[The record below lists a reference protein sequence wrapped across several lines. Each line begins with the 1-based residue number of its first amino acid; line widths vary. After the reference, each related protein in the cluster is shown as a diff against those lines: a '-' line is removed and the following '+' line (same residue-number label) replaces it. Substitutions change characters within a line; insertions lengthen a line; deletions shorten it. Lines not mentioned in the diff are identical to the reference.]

1 MDGNFEAMELLMMTG
16 TQWRVGT
23 RGAYGLDYP
32 AVIQAAAILGI
43 EMTPG
48 LFKKIR
54 AVEHQTLIKLQ
65 DQQEKGE

>member
-1 MDGNFEAMELLMMTG
+1 MTG
-16 TQWRVGT
+16 TQWRVGM
-23 RGAYGLDYP
+23 RGACGLDYP
-32 AVIQAAAILGI
+32 AVIQAAEILGI